1 MKLKIADDTSLQ
13 KGRRFVQSAGLIF
26 YGLAAQ
32 GLLTAAV
39 GWYLYFDVES
49 RGDLLLPA
57 TGALLAVCYAFVGY
71 QLRRQRLWARN
82 FAFAFAGISLFAFPV
97 GTILGAG
104 IALCLDR
111 GNRAGVFPRQRRP
124 VPAVPAGLAVAAEE
138 SAPPRRLEPSLAL
151 PGEQAG

>member
-1 MKLKIADDTSLQ
+1 MKLTIAGEATLR
-13 KGRRFVQSAGLIF
+13 KGRRFVQAAGLIF

-39 GWYLYFDVES
+39 GWYLFVDAES
-49 RGDLLLPA
+49 PGDLLLPA
-57 TGALLAVCYAFVGY
+57 TGAILAVCYACVGY
-71 QLRRQRLWARN
+71 QLRRHRLWARN

-97 GTILGAG
+97 GTVLGG
-104 IALCLDR
+104 VIALCLDR

-124 VPAVPAGLAVAAEE
+124 MPAVPAVAVEE
-138 SAPPRRLEPSLAL
+138 SAPPRHLEPSLAL

>member
-39 GWYLYFDVES
+39 GWYLYFDV
-49 RGDLLLPA
+49 
-57 TGALLAVCYAFVGY
+57 
-71 QLRRQRLWARN
+71 
-82 FAFAFAGISLFAFPV
+82 
-97 GTILGAG
+97 
-104 IALCLDR
+104 CLDR